1 MSKLLDLLD
10 GVNEWSEL
18 HSRLSSLSK
27 PTKTGKRDGGQGKK
41 FEKEFCKAYFKIV
54 PQAVNEFSEVWL
66 GDEVPTNVKK
76 KLGIGS
82 DHGIDLILKKKSGK
96 LVAVQCKFE
105 GKPENRIS
113 WSKHKLANL
122 FADGDK
128 ADELIIFTSAGG
140 VDKHTLSKREGDVQI
155 IGYADLDA
163 LSPLF
168 FDNLRS
174 FLSGKK
180 IKSESKTPRKYQTK
194 AVLAAKSHFKK
205 NNRGQLIL
213 PCGSGKTIVSIWI
226 KDALCSKK
234 TLILCPTLALLR
246 QTRIEWLAAQE
257 HFIPY
262 ICVCSEKDVDG
273 TDGIRISI
281 AEIGREVTTEPVEI
295 SNFLN
300 RHDSEV
306 LVFSTYKSSPR
317 IAEALRINSKFQFDL
332 AVCDEAHRT
341 AGTGHT
347 LAKTIHSDEQI
358 SVSKRLYMTAT
369 PRVLDDRFKV
379 RIEEESY
386 LADMDDI
393 EIFGKAFFSM
403 TFAEAIDLDILA
415 DYQILAIGVKDGEV
429 RNAVDEKHLVE
440 SGDTVEE
447 WAKNFALKSAMD
459 DHELTH
465 AISFHAKIDNAK
477 RFASRHEKISEG
489 VSINHVNG
497 RQSTKEREQSLRI
510 DFKKSPKALVTNA
523 RCLSEGVDV
532 PEIDLVFFGDPRKS
546 KIDIV
551 QAVGRALR
559 KSHRNKNK
567 KSFIVVPLFHSSE
580 ENLEDSIAQSYFENL
595 ITVVRAIGDHDERLY
610 EEIGLMAVKGV
621 MGGGLGGD
629 IDPSDPFGGIILFE
643 GLENK
648 IKGSLFK
655 QFIERASRSW
665 TVKYELLKGFLN
677 EFERFPKDT
686 EHYRGIHLGKWKQ
699 RQKYFYRKKTLSEGR
714 ILKLESLGIS
724 WAVYDDNWINI
735 YDLVCEYLK
744 ENDDRF
750 PVEDTVYEGKAL
762 GSWCQTQRGNFKA
775 NPKLIS
781 QDRIEKLDSIGFN
794 WEPMANIFQSN
805 LEKLLAFIEAKNR
818 LPRLNQRRTKKEK
831 DEHKLAEWVSNQK
844 TRLKDLPESKERK
857 KLETVGVE
865 WRKLHEIVWE
875 KQFVRIRKFKKEKGR
890 TPKRKEL
897 FTDGK
902 DAYTW
907 IHNQKTKWDKLSSEI
922 KNKLESVGILKP
934 VDPEVGW
941 KTNFEKLKEYVE
953 TNESFPPPEH
963 DLYTWCRTQRASIK
977 EDRINNKQIDLLNS
991 IYFPWDKLEQNF
1003 LDSIYAL
1010 KSFIQESERLPY
1022 TRESWKNINV
1032 GLFIRTSREAF
1043 HRGKLTKHRM
1053 EKLLELGVEFED
1065 IATKRERI
1073 FSEKAKA
1080 LGDFFKSHNK
1090 LPQQGEK
1097 WKEVEV
1103 GYFLHTQ
1110 RKDLKK
1116 GKLKEERIKI
1126 LEFEGIYLKK

>member
-1 MSKLLDLLD
+1 M
-10 GVNEWSEL
+10 
-18 HSRLSSLSK
+18 R
-27 PTKTGKRDGGQGKK
+27 
-41 FEKEFCKAYFKIV
+41 
-54 PQAVNEFSEVWL
+54 
-66 GDEVPTNVKK
+66 
-76 KLGIGS
+76 
-82 DHGIDLILKKKSGK
+82 
-96 LVAVQCKFE
+96 
-105 GKPENRIS
+105 
-113 WSKHKLANL
+113 
-122 FADGDK
+122 
-128 ADELIIFTSAGG
+128 
-140 VDKHTLSKREGDVQI
+140 
-155 IGYADLDA
+155 
-163 LSPLF
+163 
-168 FDNLRS
+168 
-174 FLSGKK
+174 
-180 IKSESKTPRKYQTK
+180 
-194 AVLAAKSHFKK
+194 
-205 NNRGQLIL
+205 
-213 PCGSGKTIVSIWI
+213 
-226 KDALCSKK
+226 SKK

-262 ICVCSEKDVDG
+262 ICVCSEKDVDD

-281 AEIGREVTTEPVEI
+281 SEIGSEVTTEPAEI
-295 SNFLN
+295 SDFLN

-317 IAEALRINSKFQFDL
+317 IAEALRIYSKFQFDL

-358 SVSKRLYMTAT
+358 PVSNRLYMTAT

-393 EIFGKAFFSM
+393 EIFGKEFFSM

-429 RNAVDEKHLVE
+429 RNAVDEKYLVE

-459 DHELTH
+459 DHDLTH

-489 VSINHVNG
+489 VSVNHVNG

-510 DFKKSPKALVTNA
+510 DFKESPKALVTNA

-559 KSHRNKNK
+559 KTGSKRNK

-580 ENLEDSIAQSYFENL
+580 EDLEDSIAQSYFENL

-643 GLENK
+643 GLESK

-665 TVKYELLKGFLN
+665 TVKYEMLKAFVA
-677 EFERFPKDT
+677 EFKRFPKDD
-686 EHYRGIHLGKWKQ
+686 EYYRGINLGKWKS
-699 RQKYFYRKKTLSEGR
+699 RQVQFKKLNKLSKER
-714 ILKLESLGIS
+714 IEKLESLGIS
-724 WAVYDDNWINI
+724 WAFHEDSWTQHYE
-735 YDLVCEYLK
+735 LVCQYLK
-744 ENDDRF
+744 KNDGQF
-750 PVEDTVYEGKAL
+750 PVEDTVYNEKRL
-762 GSWCQTQRGNFKA
+762 GNWCQTQRGNFKTS
-775 NPKLIS
+775 PKLIS
-781 QDRIEKLDSIGFN
+781 QDRIEKLDSIGFD

-805 LEKLLAFIEAKNR
+805 LGKLIAFIETNNR
-818 LPRLNQRRTKKEK
+818 LPRLNQRRTRKEK

-844 TRLKDLPESKERK
+844 TRLKDLPKSEERK

-875 KQFVRIRKFKKEKGR
+875 KQFDPIRKFVKEKGR

-897 FTDGK
+897 FTDKK

-907 IHNQKTKWDKLSSEI
+907 IHNQKTKWDKLSSD
-922 KNKLESVGILKP
+922 KKTRLESIGILKP
-934 VDPEVGW
+934 IDLEVAW
-941 KTNFEKLKEYVE
+941 KTNFEKLKEYVDKE
-953 TNESFPPPEH
+953 ERFPPPEH
-963 DLYTWCRTQRASIK
+963 PLYSWCGSQR
-977 EDRINNKQIDLLNS
+977 DRLKNKRIPQIQIDLLDS
-991 IYFPWDKLEQNF
+991 ISFPWDKLEQNF
-1003 LDSIYAL
+1003 LDSYYAL
-1010 KSFIQESERLPY
+1010 RSFIKENERLPY
-1022 TRESWKNINV
+1022 NRESWENVNV
-1032 GLFIRTSREAF
+1032 GTFIRFTKEAF
-1043 HRGKLTKHRM
+1043 HRGKLPKHRM
-1053 EKLLELGVEFED
+1053 KKLLELGVEFED
-1065 IATKRERI
+1065 IHKKRERI

-1080 LGDFFKSHNK
+1080 LGDFFKCHDK

-1097 WKEVEV
+1097 WNEIEV
-1103 GYFLHTQ
+1103 GNFLHTQ
-1110 RKDLKK
+1110 RKSFNK
-1116 GKLKEERIKI
+1116 GNLKEERIKI
-1126 LEFEGIYLKK
+1126 LESEGIYLKK

>member
-1 MSKLLDLLD
+1 MSEFLDILD
-10 GVNEWSEL
+10 GVDNWNEL
-18 HSRLSSLSK
+18 HERLASLSK
-27 PTKTGKRDGGQGKK
+27 PTRKGRRDGGQGRF
-41 FEKEFCKAYFKIV
+41 FEREFCKAYFKIV
-54 PQAVNEFSEVWL
+54 PQAINEFSEVWL
-66 GDEVPTNVKK
+66 GDEAPINVKK

-82 DHGIDLILKKKSGK
+82 DHGIDLVLKKKSGK

-105 GKPENRIS
+105 GKAENRIS
-113 WSKHKLANL
+113 WSRHKLANL

-140 VDKHTLSKREGDVQI
+140 VDKHTLSKREGELQI
-155 IGYADLDA
+155 ICYADLDA
-163 LSPLF
+163 LPPTF

-180 IKSESKTPRKYQTK
+180 IKTENKTPRKYQTK
-194 AVLAAKSHFKK
+194 AVSAAKSHFKK

-226 KDALCSKK
+226 KDALRSKK

-281 AEIGREVTTEPVEI
+281 AEIGSEVTTEPAEI

-317 IAEALRINSKFQFDL
+317 IAEALRVNSKFQFDL

-358 SVSKRLYMTAT
+358 PVSKRLYMTAT

-393 EIFGKAFFSM
+393 KIFGKEFFSM

-429 RNAVDEKHLVE
+429 RNAVDKKYLVE

-477 RFASRHEKISEG
+477 KFAIRHEKISEG
-489 VSINHVNG
+489 VTINHVNG
-497 RQSTKEREQSLRI
+497 RQSSKEREQSLRI
-510 DFKKSPKALVTNA
+510 DFKESPKALVTNA

-532 PEIDLVFFGDPRKS
+532 AEIDLVFFGDPRKS

-559 KSHRNKNK
+559 KSDSNKNK

-580 ENLEDSIAQSYFENL
+580 EDLEDSIAQSYFENL
-595 ITVVRAIGDHDERLY
+595 ISVVRAIGDHDERLY
-610 EEIGLMAVKGV
+610 EEIGLMAVKGG

-655 QFIERASRSW
+655 QFIVRASRSW
-665 TVKYELLKGFLN
+665 TVKYKLLEGFLT
-677 EFERFPKDT
+677 EFGRFPKDT
-686 EHYRGIHLGKWKQ
+686 EYFKGIFLGKWTQ
-699 RQKYFYRKKTLSEGR
+699 RQKYKYRKEILSDER
-714 ILKLESLGIS
+714 IAKLEKIGID
-724 WAVYDDNWINI
+724 WEYQDDGWDEHF
-735 YDLVCEYLK
+735 DLVVNYVRNSGGK
-744 ENDDRF
+744 F
-750 PVEDTVYEGKAL
+750 PLNHTNYKGINVGN
-762 GSWCQTQRGNFKA
+762 WCATQRSKFKHK
-775 NPKLIS
+775 PPLLSIERIKKLN
-781 QDRIEKLDSIGFN
+781 SIGFD
-794 WEPMANIFQSN
+794 WDPMKNIFESN
-805 LEKLLAFIEAKNR
+805 LNQLLAFIKINKR
-818 LPRLNQRRTKKEK
+818 LPTRNKKKTDEEK
-831 DEHKLAEWVSNQK
+831 EEYTIAEWVSNQK
-844 TRLKDLPESKERK
+844 TRLRTKPNSTERK
-857 KLETVGVE
+857 RLEDAGVS
-865 WRKLHEIVWE
+865 WKHKYDITWE
-875 KQFVRIRKFKKEKGR
+875 KHFI
-890 TPKRKEL
+890 
-897 FTDGK
+897 
-902 DAYTW
+902 
-907 IHNQKTKWDKLSSEI
+907 
-922 KNKLESVGILKP
+922 
-934 VDPEVGW
+934 
-941 KTNFEKLKEYVE
+941 KLKEFKVKFGRFPKNKELNINGVNSY
-953 TNESFPPPEH
+953 NWINNQKNRWHKLSDDKKRMLESIG
-963 DLYTWCRTQRASIK
+963 IK
-977 EDRINNKQIDLLNS
+977 EPN
-991 IYFPWDKLEQNF
+991 
-1003 LDSIYAL
+1003 
-1010 KSFIQESERLPY
+1010 
-1022 TRESWKNINV
+1022 
-1032 GLFIRTSREAF
+1032 
-1043 HRGKLTKHRM
+1043 
-1053 EKLLELGVEFED
+1053 
-1065 IATKRERI
+1065 
-1073 FSEKAKA
+1073 
-1080 LGDFFKSHNK
+1080 
-1090 LPQQGEK
+1090 
-1097 WKEVEV
+1097 
-1103 GYFLHTQ
+1103 
-1110 RKDLKK
+1110 DLKK
-1116 GKLKEERIKI
+1116 QWELKFNELKK
-1126 LEFEGIYLKK
+1126 YLKTERSFLLRVMICIHGVDSKEVV